1 MFFAWNFHV
10 ISMHIFSGDVC
21 LNASFLNL
29 IFELKI
35 IVTRSTRPF
44 KVYQAQPKDEY
55 CSIIRGKWLWMAM
68 STENKTSNWR
78 HAWLHQSWA
87 LKLALNPFFDSRP
100 LRLTPFLLVSSTLS
114 HLIILI
120 LYFHSSHYKTLK
132 SNFGWRLEKIWDLD
146 HWVTRPK
153 KFIEADTET
162 FFETKIFETE
172 TFFRDQIFSRPILR
186 LFFGRSDTFI
196 DKE

>member
-132 SNFGWRLEKIWDLD
+132 SNFWWRS
-146 HWVTRPK
+146 
-153 KFIEADTET
+153 
-162 FFETKIFETE
+162 FETWTFDILWQLSPYDIFDV
-172 TFFRDQIFSRPILR
+172 TFGTLCSHFFIPNPYPDSGLFLNRILKFCG
-186 LFFGRSDTFI
+186 LS
-196 DKE
+196 